1 MTIESQILMLTL
13 LSVKMENNLALLEKA
28 DDDLGPYAMKK
39 RRLQRQVLRPVMTV
53 AALAETSVGGHHP
66 QCPNGGSGPFSG
78 HGRELQG
85 ATQDNVHSLG
95 HYLT

>member
-1 MTIESQILMLTL
+1 MTMESHILMLTL
-13 LSVKMENNLALLEKA
+13 LSVKMEN
-28 DDDLGPYAMKK
+28 LGPYAMKK
-39 RRLQRQVLRPVMTV
+39 TE
-53 AALAETSVGGHHP
+53 ASAETYDDSCHP

-85 ATQDNVHSLG
+85 ATQDYGHSPE